1 MLFVFGFRILQVLD
15 LVLALRQLVF
25 ILFVR
30 FQDLETLLVLV
41 SGRSGRRGSS
51 GEEENEGDLD
61 ENDEQKPFTVMKANL
76 GFDQMEGIS
85 EFLECLPRGRIL
97 RWQHYYG

>member
-1 MLFVFGFRILQVLD
+1 MTSARFQILQVFGFGPCSETIGLYSVCE
-15 LVLALRQLVF
+15 VS
-25 ILFVR
+25 R
-30 FQDLETLLVLV
+30 FGSSCWCWCRGGWPE
-41 SGRSGRRGSS
+41 GSS

-85 EFLECLPRGRIL
+85 EFLECLPREGVL
-97 RWQHYYG
+97 R